1 MNKIALTLT
10 ILAGLTSVAFA
21 SQRNQ
26 DPDFYFGK
34 NATYTSVQGAAIGGG
49 NTALDAQRRNMEEQA
64 QSNRK

>member
-10 ILAGLTSVAFA
+10 ILAGLSTAAFA

-26 DPDFYFGK
+26 DPDAYFGK
-34 NATYTSVQGAAIGGG
+34 NATYTSVQGAAIDSG
-49 NTALDAQRRNMEEQA
+49 NTAFDAQTRNMDEQA